1 MADVLIPEG
10 FMNDIFLYK
19 RIIHFSIFFVA
30 GYAMKEVNRKWLDN
44 SKLFLVF
51 SLLFVLL
58 CCIFVL
64 SIHIPYVSGY
74 INAFVGCG
82 FIWMLSYRLKEMHI
96 VRDAL
101 SFVGKYSL
109 PFYWLNG
116 FVLVVARTIVVK
128 GLHFE
133 TSVAIVLSIFALCVV
148 METLAVMVLRKYPK
162 VGWLIG
168 F

>member
-1 MADVLIPEG
+1 MVGQQQTVL
-10 FMNDIFLYK
+10 
-19 RIIHFSIFFVA
+19 A
-30 GYAMKEVNRKWLDN
+30 
-44 SKLFLVF
+44 
-51 SLLFVLL
+51 LLPVVRVVVLH
-58 CCIFVL
+58 IR
-64 SIHIPYVSGY
+64 SIHIPYMSGY

-82 FIWMLSYRLKEMHI
+82 FIWMLSYRLKEMH
-96 VRDAL
+96 VVGDAL

-128 GLHFE
+128 GLHFGS
-133 TSVAIVLSIFALCVV
+133 SVAIVLSIFALCVV

>member
-1 MADVLIPEG
+1 MDAIL
-10 FMNDIFLYK
+10 
-19 RIIHFSIFFVA
+19 
-30 GYAMKEVNRKWLDN
+30 
-44 SKLFLVF
+44 
-51 SLLFVLL
+51 
-58 CCIFVL
+58 
-64 SIHIPYVSGY
+64 
-74 INAFVGCG
+74 
-82 FIWMLSYRLKEMHI
+82 YRLKDMH
-96 VRDAL
+96 VVGEAL

-128 GLHFE
+128 GLHFGS
-133 TSVAIVLSIFALCVV
+133 SVAIVLSIFALCVV